1 MLIDRLSG
9 LWGAQT
15 PMGLWL
21 EDNEMTTLFIS
32 GVNIDQCVF
41 GTFIDALYK
50 VRPYNLSRDIERL
63 TRRQGYDAIL
73 IQDAS
78 ATSSPSYATD
88 MVLYNAALDGF
99 V

>member
-1 MLIDRLSG
+1 MKGRLSG

-50 VRPYNLSRDIERL
+50 V
-63 TRRQGYDAIL
+63 
-73 IQDAS
+73 
-78 ATSSPSYATD
+78 SSPC
-88 MVLYNAALDGF
+88 LIRLRL
-99 V
+99 